1 MQSTRNRFGKSSL
14 TCRRCILPL
23 TSSIL
28 FYSSFLYTC
37 RLAIAVLLICRF
49 NTLQYVYFYM
59 LLYKYKA
66 SLLLVVFLGFE
77 EK

>member
-1 MQSTRNRFGKSSL
+1 MHFAL
-14 TCRRCILPL
+14 DI
-23 TSSIL
+23 ID
-28 FYSSFLYTC
+28 SFLFFTHVGSQLQYF
-37 RLAIAVLLICRF
+37 LICRF